1 MKKFL
6 LVVGA
11 IFSFIWV
18 SGVCVLFVSL
28 YFSKEE
34 EVHFEE
40 QISEPEYSFRV
51 VSKHFS
57 INVGKATIQDDYR
70 VLSLEDFEIVKNIE
84 DVNNVE
90 FSLGIK
96 HVSFYSFIIT
106 LKEFDDSHIYVNYD
120 SCSKL
125 ENGEM
130 CQNNSFTEIDELDF
144 EDSLTVDIRYC
155 LKNGRCLT
163 EKTDILFC

>member
-11 IFSFIWV
+11 IISFLWV

-34 EVHFEE
+34 EVRFEE

-57 INVGKATIQDDYR
+57 INDGKAIIQDDYR
-70 VLSLEDFEIVKNIE
+70 ALSLDDFVIVKEIKDVKEVEVVLSVNHNIFSKHSISLKDFEE
-84 DVNNVE
+84 D
-90 FSLGIK
+90 
-96 HVSFYSFIIT
+96 SFYRFYRIPKKTENFESNVFIDMNEQDF
-106 LKEFDDSHIYVNYD
+106 K
-120 SCSKL
+120 
-125 ENGEM
+125 
-130 CQNNSFTEIDELDF
+130 NSFF
-144 EDSLTVDIRYC
+144 VDSRYC
-155 LKNGRCLT
+155 FKDGRCLT
-163 EKTDILFC
+163 EKTDILFY